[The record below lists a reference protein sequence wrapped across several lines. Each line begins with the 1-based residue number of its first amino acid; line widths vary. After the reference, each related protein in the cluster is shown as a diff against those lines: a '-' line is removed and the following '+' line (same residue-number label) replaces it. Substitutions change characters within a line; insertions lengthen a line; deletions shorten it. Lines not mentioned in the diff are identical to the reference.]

1 MSNFSKVIDVN
12 EFGPHI
18 NINNYNSFFHENICH
33 VCKKVNNGSFIS
45 CNLCDMIS
53 YCTPEHSLMH
63 RPQHMQICEYII
75 RVLRENKIRRD
86 CALSLFKWIQ
96 LRQQFLSSIKKW
108 IPRKLKLYEE
118 QMILFAKSCS
128 ICHRQINLEHC
139 QTCYSDY
146 YCSEHI
152 QEFQGLHKPKCQHF
166 TLYININ
173 IGAFLCEFTESKFTN
188 IIYQRKPFSD
198 MNTFIGSYVNL
209 RASVD
214 IAAMN
219 SKYFYCDYISGPLTF
234 FHGIMNFGLYSL
246 KRFETKYVIHMVALN
261 VLEREYLNAWEIL
274 LHLLSP
280 IKDLTIVLVG
290 PNFEQDHYDIELC
303 VSCKDRNAVIHVE
316 IYNTF
321 YHMYVAG
328 PSFKIPNVI
337 IELQADFNNEWTCSR
352 SIFLSGIRHCPLILT
367 TTSAKKAEQNVS
379 ILKQIIGSYIQ
390 PLYSAQNPLRSW
402 RPWRDLETGSVYF
415 RNHYVTVYRNTLL
428 LSSPY

>member
-152 QEFQGLHKPKCQHF
+152 QEFQ
-166 TLYININ
+166 
-173 IGAFLCEFTESKFTN
+173 
-188 IIYQRKPFSD
+188 
-198 MNTFIGSYVNL
+198 
-209 RASVD
+209 
-214 IAAMN
+214 
-219 SKYFYCDYISGPLTF
+219 
-234 FHGIMNFGLYSL
+234 
-246 KRFETKYVIHMVALN
+246 
-261 VLEREYLNAWEIL
+261 
-274 LHLLSP
+274 
-280 IKDLTIVLVG
+280 
-290 PNFEQDHYDIELC
+290 
-303 VSCKDRNAVIHVE
+303 
-316 IYNTF
+316 
-321 YHMYVAG
+321 
-328 PSFKIPNVI
+328 
-337 IELQADFNNEWTCSR
+337 ELQADFNNEWTCSR

>member
-152 QEFQGLHKPKCQHF
+152 QVFQDLHEPKCQLF
-166 TLYININ
+166 MLYININ
-173 IGAFLCEFTESKFTN
+173 IGAFICKLTVIKFIQLREEFIN
-188 IIYQRKPFSD
+188 D
-198 MNTFIGSYVNL
+198 MNAFITKYARSAA
-209 RASVD
+209 RSTR

-219 SKYFYCDYISGPLTF
+219 SKYFYCDYVSGPLTF
-234 FHGIMNFGLYSL
+234 YNGMKNAGLVEPLISSL
-246 KRFETKYVIHMVALN
+246 FVTVEFKYVIHVVALN
-261 VLEREYLNAWEIL
+261 VLEREYINAWEIL
-274 LHLLSP
+274 LHLLRN
-280 IKDLTIVLVG
+280 IKNLTIVLVG

-303 VSCKDRNAVIHVE
+303 CICKKRNIVLHVE
-316 IYNTF
+316 IYNKF

-328 PSFKIPNVI
+328 PSFKRPNVI
-337 IELQADFNNEWTCSR
+337 IVFQADFNNEWTYFIAEH
-352 SIFLSGIRHCPLILT
+352 IFIT
-367 TTSAKKAEQNVS
+367 
-379 ILKQIIGSYIQ
+379 
-390 PLYSAQNPLRSW
+390 
-402 RPWRDLETGSVYF
+402 D
-415 RNHYVTVYRNTLL
+415 
-428 LSSPY
+428 